1 MWLNRQRGRLLRFA
15 FHHFY
20 NTFAWS
26 YDAVSAL
33 VSLGHWREWTQAA
46 IPHLRGKQ
54 VLEIAF
60 GTGNL
65 QLDMRA
71 AGIEPF
77 GLDLSPSMLRI
88 TLRKLRRAGLTPRLM
103 RGTVFQLPLA
113 CRSID
118 SLVLTFPPAF
128 LASSQAV
135 GEMQRVLRGGGRIVV
150 VDAGWLREP
159 GWLGRLINVAFR
171 FTGTASFEA
180 QRIDPLRAAGFD
192 VQIISR
198 RDRRSSVQVLIADK
212 PTAPGVNSIREDNDV

>member
-88 TLRKLRRAGLTPRLM
+88 TRRKLRHASHTPRLVH
-103 RGTVFQLPLA
+103 GNAIPLPLP
-113 CRSID
+113 CP
-118 SLVLTFPPAF
+118 LHVPVVLT
-128 LASSQAV
+128 L
-135 GEMQRVLRGGGRIVV
+135 
-150 VDAGWLREP
+150 
-159 GWLGRLINVAFR
+159 
-171 FTGTASFEA
+171 
-180 QRIDPLRAAGFD
+180 
-192 VQIISR
+192 
-198 RDRRSSVQVLIADK
+198 
-212 PTAPGVNSIREDNDV
+212 

>member
-1 MWLNRQRGRLLRFA
+1 MWLNRLRVRFLRFA

-33 VSLGHWREWTQAA
+33 VSLGHWRQWTQAA

-71 AGIEPF
+71 AGVEPF

-88 TLRKLRRAGLTPRLM
+88 TRRKLCRMGLTPRLV
-103 RGTVFQLPLA
+103 RGTVLQLPLA
-113 CRSID
+113 CASMD
-118 SLVLTFPPAF
+118 SVVLTFPPAF
-128 LASSQAV
+128 LASAQAV
-135 GEMQRVLRGGGRIVV
+135 DEMQRVPRAGGRSAV
-150 VDAGWLREP
+150 AG
-159 GWLGRLINVAFR
+159 
-171 FTGTASFEA
+171 
-180 QRIDPLRAAGFD
+180 
-192 VQIISR
+192 
-198 RDRRSSVQVLIADK
+198 
-212 PTAPGVNSIREDNDV
+212 